1 MPTAKDLI
9 AAADLAG
16 ALHAATQQ
24 VREHPADMTA
34 RLTLFEL
41 ICLTGDLDRAEK
53 QLDVLEQQR
62 EQKDLGVQVYRHC
75 LKAERERRRVF
86 AEGIEPHFLGEPPA
100 YVDLNIQAICLVREG
115 KIEQARQVLDQA
127 EEDRPALP
135 GRLNGNPF
143 QDFRDY
149 DDFVAPVLELVVH
162 DKYTWLPLEQLRQIE
177 VAPPKQLRDMLWA
190 SARLLSTS
198 GVEGEVML
206 PALYAGTSLHA
217 NDSVR
222 LGRMTEWQK
231 LSEELYRA
239 VGLRMFLIDGQEHSI
254 FEIGKIEFDGAS
266 AKAGVV

>member
-1 MPTAKDLI
+1 MTKAKELLAQGNV
-9 AAADLAG
+9 AAAVQE
-16 ALHAATQQ
+16 ATQQ
-24 VREHPADMTA
+24 VRDHPADLTA

-41 ICLTGDLDRAEK
+41 LCLTGELDRAEK

-62 EQKDLGVQVYRHC
+62 EQKDLGAQVYRNC

-100 YVDLNIQAICLVREG
+100 YVDLHLQAICLVREG
-115 KIEQARQVLDQA
+115 KIGQARQMLDQA
-127 EEDRPALP
+127 EEERPALP
-135 GRLNGNPF
+135 GRLNGTAF
-143 QDFRDY
+143 EDFRDY
-149 DDFVAPVLELVVH
+149 DDFVAPILELVVH

-177 VAPPKQLRDMLWA
+177 VTPPRQLRDMMWA
-190 SARLLSTS
+190 SARLLSLS

-231 LSEELYRA
+231 LGEELYRA
-239 VGLRMFLIDGQEHSI
+239 VGLRVFLVDGQEHSL
-254 FEIGKIEFDGAS
+254 FEMGNIEFDGAS
-266 AKAGVV
+266 ATAGAG